1 MIRGID
7 HSYNSRRSHGRCVR
21 LAGSL
26 LIAPAWAPC
35 LGQDATPAVPQPDKS
50 GHTLFNPTPRELLRD
65 MSTDRPDTTESP
77 YTVDAGHFQIEM
89 SFVDFTYDRNNED
102 SRTVRSFTV
111 APLLLKVGLL
121 NNADLQI
128 GIDPYTTE
136 KTTDRATDTSET
148 IDGFGDTTLRLKVNL
163 WGNDGGETAFAI
175 MPLVKFP
182 TADDGLGNGN
192 IEGGFISIL
201 GVELPNEFSSAF
213 MIEFDFSR
221 DGADEEYIVD
231 LVHTATVGRG
241 LFGDVGGYLEYAGFA
256 DLSGEQDYRGYFD
269 AGLTYGLTPDIQ
281 LDGGIRVGL
290 TEAADDFGVFSG
302 ISLRF

>member
-1 MIRGID
+1 MIHRIEP
-7 HSYNSRRSHGRCVR
+7 SYTAGGRHGCRAVLVTCLSV
-21 LAGSL
+21 AAASGS
-26 LIAPAWAPC
+26 AF
-35 LGQDATPAVPQPDKS
+35 GQDATPVEPEPDKS
-50 GHTLFNPTPRELLRD
+50 GYTLFNPTPRELMRD

-102 SRTVRSFTV
+102 SQTVRSFAV

-121 NNADLQI
+121 NNVDLQI

-148 IDGFGDTTLRLKVNL
+148 IDGFGDTIVRLKVNL

-175 MPLVKFP
+175 MPFVKLP
-182 TADDGLGNGN
+182 VADGDLGNGN
-192 IEGGFISIL
+192 VEGGFISVL
-201 GVELPNEFSSAF
+201 GLELPNEFSSAF
-213 MIEFDFSR
+213 MIEFDFNR
-221 DGADEEYIVD
+221 DGADEDYIVD
-231 LVHTATVGRG
+231 LVHTATVGRD
-241 LFGDVGGYLEYAGFA
+241 LFGDLGGYVEYAAFV